1 MNFWK
6 HIINYFNRSKEL
18 PNTQNLEGTM
28 EQFFSLPV
36 EDIMI
41 PRSDIQ
47 AVSYRLPFEE
57 ITRTFLKTGF
67 RWLPVYRETLD
78 HISGVISIH
87 SILALKE
94 ACSENLKWYRHLNQA
109 SFAPA
114 SMTIQEMMRVLFEN
128 HSIALFI
135 VDEYGGVQGMVTKG
149 HILKEF
155 SSTHLSL
162 LSEEEDSVV
171 SRNPWVL
178 RGRMSLEDFE
188 EELQVF
194 TLFSSEEKD
203 RVSTL
208 GGWLCYILGRVP
220 LKGEIIQHSSGFS
233 FEIQR
238 ADPRTIYEVCI
249 LHSSHEK
256 PLLHLSSSQA
266 PLMVSQQ

>member
-1 MNFWK
+1 MSSEK
-6 HIINYFNRSKEL
+6 
-18 PNTQNLEGTM
+18 LEGTM
-28 EQFFSLPV
+28 ERFFSLPV

-41 PRSDIQ
+41 PRSDIL

-78 HISGVISIH
+78 NISGVISIH
-87 SILALKE
+87 SVLALKE
-94 ACSENLKWYRHLNQA
+94 SCTQDIRWYRHLNHA

-114 SMTIQEMMRVLFEN
+114 SMTIQEMMKVLYEY
-128 HSIALFI
+128 HSLALFI
-135 VDEYGGVQGMVTKG
+135 VDEYGGIQGMVTKG

-155 SSTHLSL
+155 SSMHLSL
-162 LSEEEDSVV
+162 SSEEEGAVV

-178 RGRMSLEDFE
+178 RGRISLEDFE

-194 TLFSSEEKD
+194 TLFTPEEKD
-203 RVSTL
+203 KVSTL
-208 GGWLCYILGRVP
+208 GGWLCYTLGRVP
-220 LKGEIIQHSSGFS
+220 LKGEIIQHSSGFA

-249 LHSSHEK
+249 LNYPNKDLSENS
-256 PLLHLSSSQA
+256 PLQA
-266 PLMVSQQ
+266 LPGT